1 MCRIFG
7 LTLVLFLLRLS
18 SVKEKFQETSD
29 EFEAARRRA
38 KEAKQAYEV
47 VKKERYDRFM
57 QCFDH
62 VANSID
68 DIYKV
73 SDIVKVSRLSF
84 KGPTTFCTT
93 IMICPL

>member
-1 MCRIFG
+1 M
-7 LTLVLFLLRLS
+7 
-18 SVKEKFQETSD
+18 KEKFQETSD

-38 KEAKQAYEV
+38 KKAKQAYEV

-73 SDIVKVSRLSF
+73 SAQCACAVLRSRGQQVSAVNPVCDSVCS
-84 KGPTTFCTT
+84 G
-93 IMICPL
+93 

>member
-1 MCRIFG
+1 M
-7 LTLVLFLLRLS
+7 TLVLFLLRLS

-38 KEAKQAYEV
+38 KKAKQAYEV

-73 SDIVKVSRLSF
+73 SQGHLQNQSVNFQRLDND
-84 KGPTTFCTT
+84 
-93 IMICPL
+93 

>member
-1 MCRIFG
+1 MHCTYTHSQRH
-7 LTLVLFLLRLS
+7 TLCVSRRHRLS

-38 KEAKQAYEV
+38 KKAKQAYEV

-73 SDIVKVSRLSF
+73 SSVCMRSASTDNR
-84 KGPTTFCTT
+84 
-93 IMICPL
+93 